1 MSDDRITFL
10 FFFFFFSQVSDGMR
24 KAILR
29 LASKQHDYTFNENK
43 ITFQSNN
50 SSQILLSFLPSFPRP
65 RSVIKAFISIFERF
79 PLSSNEICVKIW
91 GKTKKERRKKKRS
104 LPTLIE
110 VEQSSLSLSLPQRNF
125 YKLARLKN
133 SELASSLDRYQY
145 YLPSETKASY
155 PYRLSL
161 AEHRS
166 YNIIVEP
173 RNT

>member
-1 MSDDRITFL
+1 
-10 FFFFFFSQVSDGMR
+10 MR

-65 RSVIKAFISIFERF
+65 RSVIKAFVSIFERF

-91 GKTKKERRKKKRS
+91 GKTKKRKEKKETFSPDSYRGRAKF
-104 LPTLIE
+104 
-110 VEQSSLSLSLPQRNF
+110 SLSLSLPQRNF